1 MKIILIF
8 SFLFGSVF
16 VIKDQ
21 AFSASDK
28 MTYEKAV
35 SLSNEN
41 NKLIMLKI
49 TANNCK
55 YCRKMDNEV
64 LSDLEVQKLLS
75 QNFIT
80 LSINVDE
87 EYLPLGLKRTIT
99 PTFIF
104 IDKNQK
110 IVSKLPGSWNK
121 SDFLELLNARIK
133 K

>member
-35 SLSNEN
+35 SISKES
-41 NKLIMLKI
+41 NKLIMMKL

-55 YCRKMDNEV
+55 YCTKMDKEV
-64 LSDLEVQKLLS
+64 LSDLEVQEVLS
-75 QNFIT
+75 KNFIT
-80 LSINVDE
+80 LNINVDE
-87 EYLPLGLKRTIT
+87 ELLPLGLNRTIT

-104 IDKNQK
+104 VDKNEK
-110 IVSKLPGSWNK
+110 ILSKIPGSWNK
-121 SDFLELLNARIK
+121 KDFLELLNARI
-133 K
+133 